1 MTGAVIVAAVLAVVA
16 VLLAISLLRSR
27 AAASS
32 AERRA
37 EQARAEFERSQAD
50 ATQARGEVESLR
62 AQLAA
67 LATRPPA
74 PVPSA
79 GAAPSTVA
87 GATASDP
94 SPDSGLVAVPA
105 AVIASEPANPEPA
118 NPEPA
123 NTQPSSTE
131 PANPEAA
138 PAIDAPTLSAL
149 WALTRI
155 RQEWT
160 SRQSAILSL
169 AEEPPEG
176 QWAAATLGE
185 VLEEEV
191 SRIREDTGTPGTLRT
206 SLPYEPPAAQ
216 SVLLMTTLQALLD
229 ALSRHCQGYDLYV
242 HEWER
247 RLTAIIVCDGFDGPD
262 RVAADATSVLSAIA
276 PAGGELALDRD
287 AKGRLRARLSLA
299 VAAVA

>member
-1 MTGAVIVAAVLAVVA
+1 VTAAVVVAAVLAVVA
-16 VLLAISLLRSR
+16 VVLAISLLRNR
-27 AAASS
+27 AAASL
-32 AERRA
+32 A
-37 EQARAEFERSQAD
+37 ARHAVEAQAEFERSQAD
-50 ATQARGEVESLR
+50 AMQARGEVESLR

-67 LATRPPA
+67 LAAR
-74 PVPSA
+74 
-79 GAAPSTVA
+79 
-87 GATASDP
+87 
-94 SPDSGLVAVPA
+94 SPDSGLIAVPA
-105 AVIASEPANPEPA
+105 AAVPAEPVSTALGATEPG
-118 NPEPA
+118 
-123 NTQPSSTE
+123 STE
-131 PANPEAA
+131 PANIEPTNPAAA
-138 PAIDAPTLSAL
+138 PRIDAPTLSAL

-169 AEEPPEG
+169 DQEPPEG
-176 QWAAATLGE
+176 QWAAATLSE

-191 SRIREDTGTPGTLRT
+191 SRIREDTGTPGILRT
-206 SLPYEPPAAQ
+206 SLPYEPPPAQ

-242 HEWER
+242 HEWEH

-299 VAAVA
+299 VAAAD